1 MPAYKFLS
9 DDEIWKLILYIRH
22 FEQKKTRAQ

>member
-22 FEQKKTRAQ
+22 FDK